1 MSGDGRQQNEPESS
15 RRADDSESDVV
26 EQGGRDFPL
35 LNWRPSRGAAI
46 LLAVG
51 LVVGLAGG
59 YAAAYKQAPRNASP
73 PAASSGSASPAP
85 GAAPATGTAVPYLGG
100 PALTQDTGTCAVQ
113 SGRELEL
120 GVQVT
125 NGSAAVIKLD
135 QAHAVLPL
143 GGLRAISQHW
153 APCGAIGVDQ
163 DPASLGPGD
172 STWFSVTFQVLVG
185 CPGPLPVQFT
195 VDYSTAGESAAVRL
209 PGFDD
214 LGNVPYTGCT
224 GG

>member
-1 MSGDGRQQNEPESS
+1 VSGDGRQQNEPESS

-59 YAAAYKQAPRNASP
+59 YAAWYRQAPRNVSP
-73 PAASSGSASPAP
+73 PAASSGSASAAP
-85 GAAPATGTAVPYLGG
+85 GAALATGSAVPYLGG

-113 SGRELEL
+113 SGRGLEL
-120 GVQVT
+120 GIQVT

-135 QAHAVLPL
+135 QVHTVLPL
-143 GGLRAISQHW
+143 GGLRAISQQW

-163 DPASLGPGD
+163 DPALSDAPGRFRSSSSSTTARPGSPPRSACPASMTWATCLIPAALGAR
-172 STWFSVTFQVLVG
+172 Q
-185 CPGPLPVQFT
+185 Q
-195 VDYSTAGESAAVRL
+195 
-209 PGFDD
+209 
-214 LGNVPYTGCT
+214 
-224 GG
+224 